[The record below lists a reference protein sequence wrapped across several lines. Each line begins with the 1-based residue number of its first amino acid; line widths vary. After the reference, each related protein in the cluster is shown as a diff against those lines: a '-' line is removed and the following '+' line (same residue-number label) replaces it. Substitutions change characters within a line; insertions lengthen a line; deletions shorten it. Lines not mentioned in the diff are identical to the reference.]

1 MDELLEQ
8 FPTKQK
14 IDEAYKSFLFQPERV
29 SVNSRQSLSNPP
41 LLDNTFVSDYYNQFK
56 VQLKTPLLR
65 VKSLEL
71 LRASIPN
78 IVPSIPND
86 ECFFFYYRVGM
97 SGLSIDV
104 YDFTPENI
112 FCVYLIPTNVPQ
124 NLNYQ
129 ATPQL
134 FGWNAPFGDYDE
146 LVAALNLAAQNND
159 YRLNNRFIPGDVSF
173 GFDPITKRITMTGNN
188 MFNGNNMQYFYSPVG
203 YNDPNLIPV
212 IAEIKQWFAGTLAP
226 YDGDPPN
233 PVEINTEGYTL
244 NRRLGFTFDGVFTN
258 PPEELLQQ
266 YILYARCIPVPN
278 SDLIPVPYQPATTP
292 RTYYAENFAD
302 LVNTGNIFIYC
313 DITGGSTQDTNTGD
327 RLLAVVP
334 GNANNLGV
342 IFGES
347 KIPCELTKTAEN
359 IYQILFSLK
368 TDKGTPFNLP
378 TNAYVNLELKLNYK

>member
-1 MDELLEQ
+1 MDELLDQ

-14 IDEAYKSFLFQPERV
+14 LDDAYKSFLFQPERV
-29 SVNSRQSLSNPP
+29 SVNSRQSLNNQPI
-41 LLDNTFVSDYYNQFK
+41 LGNTFISDYYNQFR

-78 IVPSIPND
+78 AVPSIPND
-86 ECFFFYYRVGM
+86 ECFFFYYRIPV
-97 SGLSIDV
+97 SGLGYDAE
-104 YDFTPENI
+104 DFTPANI
-112 FCVYLIPTNVPQ
+112 YCVYLLPTDFPL

-129 ATPQL
+129 QDPTIY
-134 FGWNAPFGDYDE
+134 GWNAPFGDYDE
-146 LVAALNLAAQNND
+146 LVTALNLAAENNEF
-159 YRLNNRFIPGDVSF
+159 RLSNRFISGDVT
-173 GFDPITKRITMTGNN
+173 FDYDNTTKRITMTGNN
-188 MFNGNNMQYFYSPVG
+188 IFSGGNIQYFYSPVG

-212 IAEIKQWFAGTLAP
+212 IAQIKQWFAGSLAP
-226 YDGDPPN
+226 YLGDQNVPIT
-233 PVEINTEGYTL
+233 INTDGYTL

-258 PPEELLQQ
+258 PPVTQLDNE
-266 YILYARCIPVPN
+266 ILDSRVVPTGLNPDIP
-278 SDLIPVPYQPATTP
+278 IPYQPATTP
-292 RTYYAENFAD
+292 KTYYAENFAD

-313 DITGGSTQDTNTGD
+313 DVTGGSTQDTNTDD

-334 GNANNLGV
+334 GNASSLGV

-378 TNAYVNLELKLNYK
+378 TNAYINLELKVNYK

>member
-14 IDEAYKSFLFQPERV
+14 LDDVYKSFLFQPERV
-29 SVNSRQSLSNPP
+29 SVNSRQSLNNQPV
-41 LLDNTFVSDYYNQFK
+41 LGNTFISDYYNQFR

-78 IVPSIPND
+78 AVPSIPND
-86 ECFFFYYRVGM
+86 ECFFFYYRVPV
-97 SGLSIDV
+97 SGLSYDSE
-104 YDFTPENI
+104 DFTPANI
-112 FCVYLIPTNVPQ
+112 YCVYLLPTDFPL

-129 ATPQL
+129 QDPTIY
-134 FGWNAPFGDYDE
+134 GWNAPFGDYEE
-146 LVAALNLAAQNND
+146 LVAALNLAAENND
-159 YRLNNRFIPGDVSF
+159 FRLSNRFISGDITF
-173 GFDPITKRITMTGNN
+173 NYDDITKRITMTGNN
-188 MFNGNNMQYFYSPVG
+188 IFSGGNIQYFYSPVG

-212 IAEIKQWFAGTLAP
+212 IEELKQWFGGSLAP
-226 YDGDPPN
+226 YNGDQNVPID
-233 PVEINTEGYTL
+233 INTDGYTL

-258 PPEELLQQ
+258 PPVTQLDNE
-266 YILYARCIPVPN
+266 ILDSRVVPTGLNPDIP
-278 SDLIPVPYQPATTP
+278 IPYQPATTP

-313 DITGGSTQDTNTGD
+313 DVTGGSTQDTNTDD

-334 GNANNLGV
+334 GNASSLGV

-359 IYQILFSLK
+359 IYQILFSLR

-378 TNAYVNLELKLNYK
+378 TNAYINLELKVNYK